1 MSQNTGVKDV
11 SEADFSAEVIEA
23 SRTIPILVDFW
34 AEWCGPCRMV
44 GPVAEA
50 LAAAPEYR
58 ERFRLVKINTDQNP
72 SLSQQFG
79 ISSIP
84 AFKLF
89 MDGEVASEF
98 IGALPEQALRRFL
111 DTNLPDPRA
120 VEIATLAKT
129 DLIAAAQKVLETGA
143 GGHSA
148 EDILWHAA
156 LLRMDTGDDPYEFLS
171 GIPEVGGK
179 FSDARA
185 ALLKFLQHDPEVDDR
200 NHLKELLDHEET
212 GDEQKIRAA
221 LDYFLKKVEDAR
233 PDDRKQEKDDMLLAF
248 QILGN
253 SGPLVDEYRRKLS
266 SILF

>member
-1 MSQNTGVKDV
+1 MSQNAGVKDV
-11 SEADFSAEVIEA
+11 TEADFGAEVIEA
-23 SRTIPILVDFW
+23 SRSVPILVDFW

-44 GPVAEA
+44 GPVVEA

-72 SLSQQFG
+72 ALSQQFG

-89 MDGEVASEF
+89 VDGQVASEF
-98 IGALPEQALRRFL
+98 IGALPEPALRRFL
-111 DTNLPDPRA
+111 DTNLPDPQA
-120 VEIATLAKT
+120 AELQALAKT
-129 DLIAAAQKVLETGA
+129 DLIAAAKKILAGAVTGDA
-143 GGHSA
+143 A

-156 LLRMDTGDDPYEFLS
+156 LLRMETGDDPYEFLN

-179 FSDARA
+179 FSDARE

-212 GDEQKIRAA
+212 GDENKIRAA